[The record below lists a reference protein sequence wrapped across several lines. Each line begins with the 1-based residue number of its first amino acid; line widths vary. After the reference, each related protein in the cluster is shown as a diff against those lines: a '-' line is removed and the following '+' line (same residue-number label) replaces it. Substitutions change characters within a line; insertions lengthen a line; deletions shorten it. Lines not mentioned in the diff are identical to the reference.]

1 MYPLIMLIKNALV
14 SSLSNICVTWNGNN
28 IKRLVDAGYP
38 DADPDAT

>member
-1 MYPLIMLIKNALV
+1 MYPLIMLIQNALV
-14 SSLSNICVTWNGNN
+14 SSLGNFCLTWNVNS